1 MSDIIVHLESN
12 TLYSGPGPDYAVAV
26 TGVSGKSATVRWKE
40 GPYYYV
46 KLITPRVFGYIS
58 EDDISFEVSGRPR
71 TIVPSHSKR
80 YVAANENAYL
90 GPGTAYRDI
99 NAPNRAQTVDY
110 LGEKENNYAFV
121 EYELAGYDYI
131 KFRAWFPANSL
142 NLNNASQLTADEY
155 KRRVTYDVSPYNY
168 PSYINSKGEKV
179 TLCNHYAYYAM
190 EACDTPLFLRE
201 SDGAPAVCE
210 DLFNTL
216 STNTFKKWRVIDT
229 DKPYE
234 EAQARANNGYPTL
247 ALEPDHVAVVV
258 PNGNTIPNSK
268 ADVKISQAGN
278 TLFDADANKTI
289 RNGWT
294 VNSEGYNNIKFF
306 SWYY

>member
-1 MSDIIVHLESN
+1 MSDIIVNLESN
-12 TLYSGPGPDYAVAV
+12 TLYSGPGPNYAVAA
-26 TGVSGKSATVRWKE
+26 TGVRGKSATVRWKE
-40 GPYYYV
+40 GSYYYV
-46 KLITPRVFGYIS
+46 KLTTPRVFGYIS
-58 EDDISFEVSGRPR
+58 EDDVSFEVSGRPR
-71 TIVPSHSKR
+71 TLVPSHSER

-99 NAPNRAQTVDY
+99 NAPNRAQMGDY

-131 KFRAWFPANSL
+131 KFRAWFPADSL
-142 NLNNASQLTADEY
+142 NMNKASELTADEY
-155 KRRVTYDVSPYNY
+155 HRRVTKDVTPYNY
-168 PSYINSKGEKV
+168 PNYTDANGEKV

-190 EACDTPLFLRE
+190 EACDTPLFRRE
-201 SDGAPAVCE
+201 SDNAPAVCK

-216 STNTFKKWRVIDT
+216 STNTFKKWRVINT

-247 ALEPDHVAVVV
+247 ALEPKHVAVVI
-258 PNGNTIPNSK
+258 PNGNTIPSSK
-268 ADVKISQAGN
+268 LQVRISQAGASI
-278 TLFDADANKTI
+278 FDDGTI
-289 RNGWT
+289 NEGWGP
-294 VNSEGYNNIKFF
+294 NNDGYPKIKFF